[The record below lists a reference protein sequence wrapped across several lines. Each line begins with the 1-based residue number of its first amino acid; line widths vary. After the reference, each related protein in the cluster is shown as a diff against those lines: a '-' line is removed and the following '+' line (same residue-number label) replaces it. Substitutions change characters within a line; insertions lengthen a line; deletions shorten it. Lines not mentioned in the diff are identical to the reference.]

1 MNQSLGSASTSK
13 SVMSSGG
20 YVKSVRHFD
29 PNRSAS
35 KEFSSPQSA
44 VKDLTSQL
52 EGMDTSMKSPN
63 KVMPQNI
70 SMMSMSSSSSSNP
83 QSQVASKKK

>member
-1 MNQSLGSASTSK
+1 
-13 SVMSSGG
+13 MSSGSL
-20 YVKSVRHFD
+20 VKSVRHFD

-63 KVMPQNI
+63 KVMPPNM

>member
-1 MNQSLGSASTSK
+1 
-13 SVMSSGG
+13 MSSGG

-29 PNRSAS
+29 PSRSAS

-63 KVMPQNI
+63 KVPGPNV
-70 SMMSMSSSSSSNP
+70 SMLSMGSSSSSNS

>member
-1 MNQSLGSASTSK
+1 MASASTSK
-13 SVMSSGG
+13 SIVSSGG
-20 YVKSVRHFD
+20 YVKSVRSFD
-29 PNRSAS
+29 PARSGS

-63 KVMPQNI
+63 KQLPPNI

>member
-1 MNQSLGSASTSK
+1 
-13 SVMSSGG
+13 MSSGSL
-20 YVKSVRHFD
+20 VKSVRHFD

-63 KVMPQNI
+63 KVMPQNNM
-70 SMMSMSSSSSSNP
+70 SMMSMGSSSSSNP

>member
-1 MNQSLGSASTSK
+1 
-13 SVMSSGG
+13 MSSSSL
-20 YVKSVRHFD
+20 VKSVRHFD

-63 KVMPQNI
+63 KVPAPNM
-70 SMMSMSSSSSSNP
+70 SMMSMGSSSSSNP

>member
-1 MNQSLGSASTSK
+1 MGSASTSK
-13 SVMSSGG
+13 SIVSSGSL
-20 YVKSVRHFD
+20 VKSVRHFE
-29 PNRSAS
+29 PNRSGS

-44 VKDLTSQL
+44 VRDLTSQL

-63 KVMPQNI
+63 KVPPPNM
-70 SMMSMSSSSSSNP
+70 SMMSMSSSNP